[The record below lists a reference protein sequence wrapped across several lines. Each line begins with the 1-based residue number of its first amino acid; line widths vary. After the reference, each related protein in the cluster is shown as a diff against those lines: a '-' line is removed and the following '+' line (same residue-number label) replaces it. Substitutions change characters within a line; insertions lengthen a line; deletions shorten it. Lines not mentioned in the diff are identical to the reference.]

1 MCGDVSVVM
10 CGCGSSGGV
19 SSGDVHTFAVSTQQI
34 PNDEMY
40 WVVTTIVSE
49 TRSDMRAKLMKH
61 FIKMAS
67 ELSLSLWGGGGLMVT
82 C

>member
-1 MCGDVSVVM
+1 MWVCVQWWCVGPVVV
-10 CGCGSSGGV
+10 CGCV

-67 ELSLSLWGGGGLMVT
+67 ELSLSLWGAGF
-82 C
+82 